1 MLILSSHTIINYQI
15 KDLNLMK
22 PSPAPPSFSRTTS
35 DQSLSRLM
43 HISPPFSTISLSFYP
58 FHRNCNQCQTVPGG
72 PDCWGEVQGKPIATL
87 FANPSMSR
95 HHSVGQASQ
104 GQAHSQLHSQR
115 TSCEVPWSR
124 ENSKACHCPEGNLKH
139 IWEPFV
145 LFDTSVVNLLNDLNQ
160 LSPIRVLT
168 Q

>member
-1 MLILSSHTIINYQI
+1 MLISSSHTIINYQI

-43 HISPPFSTISLSFYP
+43 HISLPPFPTISLSFFP

-72 PDCWGEVQGKPIATL
+72 PDCWEGVQGKPIATL

-104 GQAHSQLHSQR
+104 GQAHSQLHSQW
-115 TSCEVPWSR
+115 TSCEVPLSGR
-124 ENSKACHCPEGNLKH
+124 KSKNN
-139 IWEPFV
+139 WEPFV
-145 LFDTSVVNLLNDLNQ
+145 LFETSVVNLLNDLNQ